1 MSMKGSDNLLIYDRI
16 KEICKDKGVSPSS
29 VEKKAGLGNG
39 AITKWNA
46 FSPSVKN
53 LKAVA
58 DILNVSIDELIKP
71 G

>member
-1 MSMKGSDNLLIYDRI
+1 MKGSDNLLIYDRI

>member
-1 MSMKGSDNLLIYDRI
+1 MLIYDKI
-16 KEICKDKGVSPSS
+16 KEICKEKGVSPSS

-39 AITKWNA
+39 AITKWNN

-58 DILNVSIDELIKP
+58 DILDVSVDELIEESKQEVASV
-71 G
+71 